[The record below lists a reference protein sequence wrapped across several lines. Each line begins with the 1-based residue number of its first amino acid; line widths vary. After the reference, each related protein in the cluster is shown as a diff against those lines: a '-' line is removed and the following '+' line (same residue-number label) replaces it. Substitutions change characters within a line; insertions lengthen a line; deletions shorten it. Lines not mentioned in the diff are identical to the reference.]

1 MKRRNLIK
9 SAAIGG
15 LALSAPG
22 RLLLATTTS
31 DLRAVDA
38 VTLSGDTVSLSAAAV
53 RELAAAMKG
62 TVLQAQDTG
71 YDAARALW
79 NAMFDKHPAL
89 IAQPT
94 SPEDVSAAVNFAR
107 EHQLLTSVSCGR
119 HSFSGK
125 GVAEKGLMIDLGY
138 MHDVDVDTANRIAH
152 TQGGA
157 RLGHVDMATLKHNMV
172 TIVGTDSDTGAGG
185 LTLGGGMGRLTPWL
199 GLTIDNLESAQLVTP
214 DGLIRECSATE
225 NADLFWAIR
234 GGGGNFGVATR
245 FDYRIHDF
253 NPEIY
258 GGVMFFP
265 WDQRQALFKLV
276 RDMIPGAPDKLH
288 LGPLLV
294 THPELGPMVGVE
306 ACWCGDHAEGAK
318 LLEPIARLAKP
329 LTGTFEPKP
338 YLDLQLTADPNKRSS
353 HYLKSGN
360 VTALDDGVIEAV
372 LDHYA
377 ADPGVVIFFQQ
388 LGGAFSRVGETE
400 TAFSHRNALW
410 AIGIMAD
417 FQDPSDYQ
425 KYRGIVQKQFE
436 KLEPMTI
443 GYYTNFNE
451 EGEMATEKNYAANRR
466 RLQQIKAKYDP
477 DNLFRLNANIKP
489 LA

>member
-172 TIVGTDSDTGAGG
+172 TIVGTDSDTGWAPI
-185 LTLGGGMGRLTPWL
+185 RTP
-199 GLTIDNLESAQLVTP
+199 V
-214 DGLIRECSATE
+214 
-225 NADLFWAIR
+225 
-234 GGGGNFGVATR
+234 
-245 FDYRIHDF
+245 
-253 NPEIY
+253 
-258 GGVMFFP
+258 
-265 WDQRQALFKLV
+265 
-276 RDMIPGAPDKLH
+276 PGD
-288 LGPLLV
+288 
-294 THPELGPMVGVE
+294 
-306 ACWCGDHAEGAK
+306 
-318 LLEPIARLAKP
+318 
-329 LTGTFEPKP
+329 
-338 YLDLQLTADPNKRSS
+338 
-353 HYLKSGN
+353 
-360 VTALDDGVIEAV
+360 
-372 LDHYA
+372 
-377 ADPGVVIFFQQ
+377 
-388 LGGAFSRVGETE
+388 
-400 TAFSHRNALW
+400 
-410 AIGIMAD
+410 
-417 FQDPSDYQ
+417 
-425 KYRGIVQKQFE
+425 
-436 KLEPMTI
+436 
-443 GYYTNFNE
+443 
-451 EGEMATEKNYAANRR
+451 
-466 RLQQIKAKYDP
+466 
-477 DNLFRLNANIKP
+477 
-489 LA
+489 